1 MRGSFIFGFTL
12 AALMALAACGDYRGQ
27 SNKQTEDPNAA
38 IDANIQKLTEAQRKL
53 SANPTDPTALSVILK
68 LLKDSNGINRSN
80 AAHTLGEVGA
90 EHGDIIETSAVPLLI
105 EMAEHGDGGDQYA
118 AVKALRSFGPHA
130 AAAKPLLR
138 QMLSSPVQQMS
149 WIAAETL
156 GRMKEAAADAVPDL
170 VKTIQEH
177 RAECRDDELHICR
190 YAIQALGNIGPT
202 ATGAKSDLIR
212 LLGDENLYLRAYAA
226 VALIK
231 IEPRAQEPL
240 PVIAILLADKNVEV
254 RRRIIWEL
262 KDAAREAKPA
272 KALVRTALGDSDEA
286 VRQAASDLLKSL

>member
-1 MRGSFIFGFTL
+1 
-12 AALMALAACGDYRGQ
+12 MALAACGDYYTGQ
-27 SNKQTEDPNAA
+27 SNQRAEDPNAA
-38 IDANIQKLTEAQRKL
+38 IEANIQRLTEAQQKL
-53 SANPTDPTALSVILK
+53 SANPDDPTALSMILK
-68 LLKDSNGINRSN
+68 LLKDPNGINRSN

-90 EHGDIIETSAVPLLI
+90 EHGDIIKTSAVPLLT

-130 AAAKPLLR
+130 VAAKPLLR
-138 QMLSSPVQQMS
+138 RMLESPVQQMRS
-149 WIAAETL
+149 IAAETL
-156 GRMKEAAADAVPDL
+156 GRMKEAATDAVPDL
-170 VKTIQEH
+170 VKSIQEH
-177 RAECRDDELHICR
+177 KAECRDDELHICR

-202 ATGAKSDLIR
+202 AMGAKRDLIP
-212 LLGDENLYLRAYAA
+212 LLSDENLFLRAYAA

-240 PVIAILLADKNVEV
+240 PVIAKLLTDPNVEV

-262 KDAAREAKPA
+262 KDAGRQAKPA
-272 KALVRTALGDSDEA
+272 ESSVRAALRDRDEA